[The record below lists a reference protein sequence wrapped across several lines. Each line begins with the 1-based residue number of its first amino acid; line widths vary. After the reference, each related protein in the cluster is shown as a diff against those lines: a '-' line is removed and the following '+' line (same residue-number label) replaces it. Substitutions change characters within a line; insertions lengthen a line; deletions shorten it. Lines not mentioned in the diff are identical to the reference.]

1 MPDAFELPGVLRAI
15 IPLMRAGNAV
25 VNKFVAFA
33 FGHAV
38 GASQFFGAAPRRVP
52 GFTAVIGALNDLA
65 KPAAGLRGVNS
76 VRSHGRPSLLIRR
89 GSRKMRR
96 GAHPAC
102 PGRDCDDSEPPLP
115 CDK

>member
-76 VRSHGRPSLLIRR
+76 VRSHGRPFHVINFPA
-89 GSRKMRR
+89 RKMRP
-96 GAHPAC
+96 AHLPSFA
-102 PGRDCDDSEPPLP
+102 RAVCDENERAFP
-115 CDK
+115 CAD